1 MQSSRISILRKIPN
15 GFQSLQF
22 DTLTL
27 SPTRVNWVERWSNA
41 WVISIKGP
49 MMWVSFDRDGKT
61 ELGAHMMVSK
71 RNQ

>member
-1 MQSSRISILRKIPN
+1 
-15 GFQSLQF
+15 
-22 DTLTL
+22 
-27 SPTRVNWVERWSNA
+27 
-41 WVISIKGP
+41 